1 MWQANFLIIVY
12 ATLGSF
18 CLEIVPKAN
27 VTFEMSNAARHFGRL
42 VIGSSTKLISN
53 KNKESNSTN
62 QQAVLEDT
70 EGYQSDQPT
79 STAWHKMVESK
90 LRRLKP
96 TVYCGGDAMTLRVQ
110 GSTMPNFMID
120 GGDGPVPLTQIPANC
135 GLSVTQGP
143 TDAVFNVD
151 YQGCHVTQQADGHVL
166 PLRLWGMPVK
176 ISCPLAPY
184 ALPTVSCLASGM
196 VTKISC
202 KSADVLKL
210 KVNGK
215 WDPFIPESSTCGITA
230 ESETDR
236 VVINAPYQSSCWQ
249 IKGGER
255 FLSILCG
262 NEEFIFSCPDFQ
274 DPHLYGHVR
283 IISSHNH
290 DPNVTS
296 PTDSIM
302 ATNIATTGLAS
313 NPEQPMSYPFSHMY
327 YGYDWAIPART
338 TTAPSVTSSP
348 TKNAP
353 STISTS
359 KTVDMMYPF
368 PEMYYPFSPMSNG
381 KPMPQGYHWPFPAKA
396 PTIAPTT
403 TVPTTTTA
411 TTTTSTTVASNPQ
424 QSAYAFNQMHYPFG
438 PMLYHQNP
446 MPHGYNWA
454 FPAKAPTTAPTTT
467 VPTTTTSTTVASN
480 PQQSA
485 YAFNQMHYPFGPML
499 YHQNPMPHGY
509 NWAFPA
515 KAPTTAPTTTVPTT
529 TTATTTTST
538 TVASNPQQSA
548 YAFNQMYYPFGPMHY
563 HYKPIPYG
571 YPWAFPAKAPT
582 TSPTT
587 TAPTTKTTTPQSTAT
602 TLTTVANDSQQSVYS
617 FNQMY
622 SPFGSMHCHHRPSHH
637 LGYPLIF
644 PAKASTT
651 APNKPA
657 PTIKTFATTT
667 KAATNSTSTII
678 ASNPQ
683 QSAYPL
689 NQMHHTVGSI
699 LYPQKPV
706 LHGYPL
712 AFPPKAHTTAPT
724 TKTAITAT
732 IPTIVASNLQ
742 QSVYPFNQMSSLFS
756 PMHYQY
762 KPTRL
767 GSHFTSDLPAL

>member
-120 GGDGPVPLTQIPANC
+120 GDFYSGDGPVPLTQIPANC

-424 QSAYAFNQMHYPFG
+424 QSAYAFNQM
-438 PMLYHQNP
+438 
-446 MPHGYNWA
+446 
-454 FPAKAPTTAPTTT
+454 
-467 VPTTTTSTTVASN
+467 
-480 PQQSA
+480 
-485 YAFNQMHYPFGPML
+485 
-499 YHQNPMPHGY
+499 
-509 NWAFPA
+509 
-515 KAPTTAPTTTVPTT
+515 
-529 TTATTTTST
+529 
-538 TVASNPQQSA
+538 
-548 YAFNQMYYPFGPMHY
+548 YYPFGPMHY